1 MWPAAL
7 PTVGPS
13 EAAGDGGVIYLAEL
27 GAYLDLQIWTLKG
40 TAAVAAAGAAAL
52 SLELACLPMK
62 DYVFPPVFAPQKEG
76 DCPGLGVYAGIIG
89 EYTHTS
95 LGLCRAACASAAVQR
110 PPAPNRGVSRRRLRS
125 SGCGT
130 MGATSLRSDKPTH
143 PTPPPSSAAPTP
155 QAVLGAALV
164 DGGRDLHVLV
174 NAGVERKGAPDPDTG
189 AWWLRVAVGRGG
201 GEKAP
206 KVKKQRLL
214 AAPDAGDSLLYA
226 ALGLDAKGKQGLV
239 VFTVTGANHYPSP
252 GFSVIRGGK
261 PRKDVYIV
269 AEGVADACDGNQR
282 WGDYHTVR
290 MDEEGNFY
298 GNVEWIASNVGGGG
312 VRSAAWRT
320 RKRGILGRVVWSAA
334 TRHLPRQSDLGC
346 WRPNSHPAAPR
357 PTTQASE
364 ALSFFWCVAS
374 DADSL
379 PRGRGV

>member
-1 MWPAAL
+1 M
-7 PTVGPS
+7 PS
-13 EAAGDGGVIYLAEL
+13 
-27 GAYLDLQIWTLKG
+27 
-40 TAAVAAAGAAAL
+40 
-52 SLELACLPMK
+52 
-62 DYVFPPVFAPQKEG
+62 
-76 DCPGLGVYAGIIG
+76 
-89 EYTHTS
+89 
-95 LGLCRAACASAAVQR
+95 
-110 PPAPNRGVSRRRLRS
+110 
-125 SGCGT
+125 
-130 MGATSLRSDKPTH
+130 
-143 PTPPPSSAAPTP
+143 
-155 QAVLGAALV
+155 AVLGAALA

-269 AEGVADACDGNQR
+269 AEGVAEACDGNQR

-298 GNVEWIASNVGGGG
+298 GSVEWIASNVGGVGG
-312 VRSAAWRT
+312 RRGGSAIGVADPASAAFVELAVCAGRWHAT
-320 RKRGILGRVVWSAA
+320 PALILLLELLAA
-334 TRHLPRQSDLGC
+334 
-346 WRPNSHPAAPR
+346 HPATPPPPPSQPR
-357 PTTQASE
+357 HQKPCP
-364 ALSFFWCVAS
+364 SFGECQRCRQLA
-374 DADSL
+374 
-379 PRGRGV
+379 

>member
-1 MWPAAL
+1 VWPAAL

-214 AAPDAGDSLLYA
+214 AAPDAGDRLLYA
-226 ALGLDAKGKQGLV
+226 ALLGAGRQGQAGSGGVYRDGGQPLP
-239 VFTVTGANHYPSP
+239 FP
-252 GFSVIRGGK
+252 GFLRHPGRQAEEGRVYCGGGRGGCVRWE
-261 PRKDVYIV
+261 PAVGRLPHRPHGRGGQLLRQCGVDCEQCGWRGGSVCS
-269 AEGVADACDGNQR
+269 VADSQAWDFG
-282 WGDYHTVR
+282 
-290 MDEEGNFY
+290 EGC
-298 GNVEWIASNVGGGG
+298 VVSCHAASA
-312 VRSAAWRT
+312 SA
-320 RKRGILGRVVWSAA
+320 I
-334 TRHLPRQSDLGC
+334 
-346 WRPNSHPAAPR
+346 
-357 PTTQASE
+357 
-364 ALSFFWCVAS
+364 
-374 DADSL
+374 
-379 PRGRGV
+379 